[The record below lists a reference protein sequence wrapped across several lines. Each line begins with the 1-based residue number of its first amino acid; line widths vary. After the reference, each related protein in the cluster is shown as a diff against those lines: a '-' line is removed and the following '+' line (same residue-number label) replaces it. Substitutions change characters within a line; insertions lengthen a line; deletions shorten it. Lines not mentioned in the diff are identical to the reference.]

1 MLPFS
6 LHKILKMKKIQ
17 TAAIFA
23 LIATLA
29 ACKSDKITEQP
40 MVYPAMATDRHAK
53 VLVTTPGGI
62 VLRNGGYGSA
72 MVQDPNDKAVFYLLT
87 DRGPNVAEAATN
99 SIMIATPGFVPQ
111 IGKFRLKGDSLT
123 LESVILLKNSSDY
136 PLNGLPN
143 PLGAGS
149 TGETPYDLTNSLL
162 TLSIDGI
169 DSEGMAMAPDG
180 SFWISDEYGPH
191 LVHVD
196 QNGKTIERINP
207 FSTGNRKLPLVLAK
221 RRPNRGMEGLTI
233 TPDGKT
239 LVGIMQFPL
248 YNPSSAATAN
258 SLVIR
263 IVTFD
268 IASGS
273 TKQFVYMMDNPSLQ
287 AVSEITA
294 IDNNSFLVLERD
306 GLFATEAN
314 RSTVFKKIFKITL
327 SGATDI
333 SDPANGANGKLY
345 GGKTIEELKDAATL
359 AANGIVPVS
368 KTLIADLM
376 KDIPTLYPHDKAE
389 GMVIINSTMIAVS
402 NDDDFGI
409 TGANQVYQQK
419 ILPGNNKV
427 DGNGIYFIRL
437 STPLY

>member
-1 MLPFS
+1 MNLKS
-6 LHKILKMKKIQ
+6 L
-17 TAAIFA
+17 TA
-23 LIATLA
+23 LLTGLA
-29 ACKSDKITEQP
+29 SLSLTGCSDDDTPTPAPE
-40 MVYPAMATDRHAK
+40 YPAIAVDKHPK
-53 VLVTTPGGI
+53 VLTTTPSGI
-62 VLRNGGYGSA
+62 VLNNGGYGSS

-87 DRGPNVAEAATN
+87 DRGPNVAEAATS
-99 SIMIATPGFVPQ
+99 SIMIATPDFVPQ
-111 IGKFRLKGDSLT
+111 IGKFRLKGDSIT
-123 LESVILLKNSSDY
+123 LESVILLKNSNGAS
-136 PLNGLPN
+136 LNGLPN
-143 PLGAGS
+143 PVNAGA
-149 TGETPYDLTNSLL
+149 TGEKPFDINNNP
-162 TLSIDGI
+162 LSPSEDGL
-169 DSEGMAMAPDG
+169 DSEGMAMAADG

-191 LVHVD
+191 LIHFD
-196 QNGKTIERINP
+196 RTGKTLEKINP

-248 YNPSSAATAN
+248 YNPSSAAVAN

-268 IASGS
+268 IASGA
-273 TKQFVYMMDNPSLQ
+273 TKQFVYLMESPSLQ

-294 IDNNSFLVLERD
+294 IDNNNFLVLERD

-314 RSTVFKKIFKITL
+314 RSTVVKKIFRISL

-333 SDPANGANGKLY
+333 SDPANGANGKLF

-359 AANGIVPVS
+359 TTNGIVPVS

-389 GMVIINSTMIAVS
+389 GLVIIDARTIAVS

-409 TGANQVYQQK
+409 TGANKIYERKVLAGTGQVDR
-419 ILPGNNKV
+419 NS
-427 DGNGIYFIRL
+427 IYFIKL
-437 STPLY
+437 AAPLY

>member
-1 MLPFS
+1 
-6 LHKILKMKKIQ
+6 MKVKLMI
-17 TAAIFA
+17 AIFA
-23 LIATLA
+23 GISVMYSCNKEKVAISETV
-29 ACKSDKITEQP
+29 
-40 MVYPAMATDRHAK
+40 VYPAIAADKHPK
-53 VLVTTPGGI
+53 VLTTTPNGI
-62 VLRNGGYGSA
+62 TLNNGGYGSS
-72 MVQDPNDKAVFYLLT
+72 MVQDPTDKAVFYLLT

-123 LESVILLKNSSDY
+123 LESVILLKNSSGQN
-136 PLNGLPN
+136 LNGLPN
-143 PLGAGS
+143 PVGAGS
-149 TGETPYDLTNSLL
+149 TGESPFDINNNP
-162 TLSIDGI
+162 LSPSVDGL
-169 DSEGMAMAPDG
+169 DSEGMAMAADG

-191 LVHVD
+191 LIHFD
-196 QNGKTIERINP
+196 KTGKTIEKINP
-207 FSTGNRKLPLVLAK
+207 FSSGRKLPLVLAK

-248 YNPSSAATAN
+248 YNPSSAAVAN

-268 IASGS
+268 ITSGE
-273 TKQFVYMMDNPSLQ
+273 TKQFVYMMDNTTLQ

-294 IDNNSFLVLERD
+294 IDKNNFLVLERD

-314 RSTVFKKIFKITL
+314 KATVFKKIFKISLT
-327 SGATDI
+327 GATDI
-333 SDPANGANGKLY
+333 SDAANGVNGKLF
-345 GGKTIEELKDAATL
+345 GGKTVEELKDAATL
-359 AANGIVPVS
+359 TTNGIVPVT

-389 GMVIINSTMIAVS
+389 GMVIINPTTIAVS

-409 TGANQVYQQK
+409 TGANKVYQK
-419 ILPGNNKV
+419 KTLAGNGQV
-427 DGNGIYFIRL
+427 DRNGIYFIKL
-437 STPLY
+437 TTPLF

>member
-1 MLPFS
+1 MNLRSF
-6 LHKILKMKKIQ
+6 
-17 TAAIFA
+17 AAI
-23 LIATLA
+23 LA
-29 ACKSDKITEQP
+29 GIVSFCSCNDDDTP
-40 MVYPAMATDRHAK
+40 SPTVVYPDIAIDKHPK
-53 VLVTTPGGI
+53 VLTTTPNGI
-62 VLRNGGYGSA
+62 TLNNGGYGSS

-99 SIMIATPGFVPQ
+99 SIMIATPNFVPQ

-123 LESVILLKNSSDY
+123 LESVILLKNSSGGN
-136 PLNGLPN
+136 LNGLPN
-143 PLGAGS
+143 PVNAGA
-149 TGETPYDLTNSLL
+149 TGETPYDINNNP
-162 TLSIDGI
+162 LSPSEDGI
-169 DSEGMAMAPDG
+169 DSEGMAMASDG

-191 LVHVD
+191 IIHVD
-196 QNGKTIERINP
+196 KTGKTIEKINP
-207 FSTGNRKLPLVLAK
+207 FSTGSRKLPLVLAK

-248 YNPSSAATAN
+248 YNPSSAAITG

-268 IASGS
+268 IASGA
-273 TKQFVYMMDNPSLQ
+273 TKQFAYMMESPTLQ

-294 IDNNSFLVLERD
+294 IDNNNFLVLERD

-314 RSTVFKKIFKITL
+314 RNTVVKKIFRISL
-327 SGATDI
+327 NGATDI

-359 AANGIVPVS
+359 TTNGIVPVT
-368 KTLIADLM
+368 KTLVADLM

-389 GMVIINSTMIAVS
+389 GLVIIDAKTIAVS

-409 TGANQVYQQK
+409 TGANKVYEKKVLAGTGQVDR
-419 ILPGNNKV
+419 NS
-427 DGNGIYFIRL
+427 IYFIRL
-437 STPLY
+437 SSPLY